1 MKVKVGVG
9 MCFSLLE
16 GVGGDLRFKGV
27 VERCEW
33 LSCVKSLCG
42 LDHLIA
48 CVCGDSEHF
57 LCILFRQN
65 LRVDSQV
72 TLHFGQQM
80 CSLTVRLLPHC
91 EHQTADTDAMRTGAS
106 PLSVFL

>member
-1 MKVKVGVG
+1 MLRVSAETVMLWVSGWGWVKVKVGVG
-9 MCFSLLE
+9 MCFSLFG

-33 LSCVKSLCG
+33 LSCVKGLCG

-57 LCILFRQN
+57 LGILCRQN
-65 LRVDSQV
+65 LCVDSQV
-72 TLHFGQQM
+72 TLHFG
-80 CSLTVRLLPHC
+80 
-91 EHQTADTDAMRTGAS
+91 
-106 PLSVFL
+106 